1 MVYVRSGNLVK
12 EIEFKKKDFDD
23 AIAFVNLIFDII
35 ENEEFPDNIKVNK
48 RKCIDCCYKNLCC
61 K

>member
-23 AIAFVNLIFDII
+23 AIAFVNLIFDLETGFRVVEDKMVI
-35 ENEEFPDNIKVNK
+35 
-48 RKCIDCCYKNLCC
+48 L
-61 K
+61 